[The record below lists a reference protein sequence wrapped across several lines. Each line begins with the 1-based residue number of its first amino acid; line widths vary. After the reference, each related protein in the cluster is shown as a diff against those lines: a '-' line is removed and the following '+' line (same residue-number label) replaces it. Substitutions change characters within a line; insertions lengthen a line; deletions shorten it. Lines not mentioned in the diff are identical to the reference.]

1 MDLGHLPS
9 RALKAWMLLGG
20 RKGVAQDWDGAFE
33 LVQEGARLGCHHCQ
47 GVMAGCYLF
56 CYRIRKD
63 EAQSLELARKSS
75 GLGSRYG
82 QYVLGKLYQYGA
94 GGVAQDY
101 TQAVALHR
109 LAVAQNLD
117 WAQCALGD
125 MYANG
130 IGVAQDHTEALRFYM
145 LAAAQGHAISLH
157 DVARYHELGLGIPG
171 NEGEAIHWYRR
182 AQTAGH
188 PYAAAALLRL
198 RA

>member
-1 MDLGHLPS
+1 
-9 RALKAWMLLGG
+9 
-20 RKGVAQDWDGAFE
+20 
-33 LVQEGARLGCHHCQ
+33 
-47 GVMAGCYLF
+47 
-56 CYRIRKD
+56 
-63 EAQSLELARKSS
+63 
-75 GLGSRYG
+75 
-82 QYVLGKLYQYGA
+82 
-94 GGVAQDY
+94 
-101 TQAVALHR
+101 
-109 LAVAQNLD
+109 
-117 WAQCALGD
+117 